1 MRIALCGG
9 TGDIGEGLALRWAQ
23 DSSHEV
29 VIGSRDPERARSAAS
44 EYEDELANRGVDAS
58 INGFVNAMAA
68 DRADVVVLSV
78 PAYHLSDTVES
89 IADRLDSDTILVSP
103 AVGMKKGDDGSF
115 HYNQPGAGSVVEL
128 AANAAPE
135 DVPVVGA
142 FHNLPAGKLAA
153 LDRDIDWDTL
163 VIGDNADAKK
173 TVMDLAGEIDG
184 LRALDGGGLD
194 NAPEIEGITPLLI
207 NVAMNNEGMHDLG
220 VRFQ

>member
-9 TGDIGEGLALRWAQ
+9 TGDIGEGLALRWAH
-23 DSSHEV
+23 DSSHEI
-29 VIGSRDPERARSAAS
+29 VIGSRDPERARAAAT
-44 EYEDELANRGVDAS
+44 EYENELDSRGVEAS
-58 INGFVNAMAA
+58 ISGFVNAMAA

-115 HYNQPGAGSVVEL
+115 HYNRPSGGSVVKL
-128 AANAAPE
+128 AESAAPE
-135 DVPVVGA
+135 DVPVIGA
-142 FHNLPAGKLAA
+142 FHNLPAGKLSN
-153 LDRDIDWDTL
+153 LDSDIDWDTL
-163 VIGDNADAKK
+163 VVGDKADAKK
-173 TVMDLAGEIDG
+173 TIMELTDDIDG

-207 NVAMNNEGMHDLG
+207 NIAMNNEGMHDLG
-220 VRFQ
+220 VKFE